1 MSDLSINID
10 PLNPGQFYACAGLME
25 LLSFS
30 SSNLTSRFL
39 LNEKRPR
46 RGAFEIRSADAIPL
60 PLTLENLRSAGFASL
75 LPLNHDPSEEAPAA
89 TLPIEVSLNSQ
100 KILLDWWLDEFQL
113 RANSLKC
120 WAGQVTSLRLFTE
133 IAQQVDPAADCATLF
148 DQPLASSTRFGVDP
162 RSSWN
167 ALDAGYSPNEQN
179 QSAIGYPI
187 VEILAAFGLQR
198 FRPLIRSRENVPY
211 HLWREWLPLPLA
223 AVAANAPWPGLP
235 SSSFAFSI
243 ELRGQSYKYLSFG
256 RPIDAGR

>member
-10 PLNPGQFYACAGLME
+10 PLNPGHFYACAGLIE
-25 LLSFS
+25 LLSLGS
-30 SSNLTSRFL
+30 SEITSRFL

-46 RGAFEIRSADAIPL
+46 RGTFEIRSANSIPL
-60 PLTLENLRSAGFASL
+60 AATLEKLRNASFKA
-75 LPLNHDPSEEAPAA
+75 LPPINHDPSEEASAA
-89 TLPIEVSLNSQ
+89 TLPIEANLDGHTM
-100 KILLDWWLDEFQL
+100 LLDWWLDEFQL

-133 IAQQVDPAADCATLF
+133 IAPQVDPAADANSLF

-198 FRPLIRSRENVPY
+198 FRPLIRRREHVPY
-211 HLWREWLPLPLA
+211 HLWQDWLTLPLA
-223 AVAANAPWPGLP
+223 AVAANSPWPGLP
-235 SSSFAFSI
+235 ASNFAFSI
-243 ELRGQSYKYLSFG
+243 QLRGQSYKYLSFG
-256 RPIDAGR
+256 EPMDSAR